1 MKNAAKVL
9 IGLLAAVLV
18 VDSAAGQDW
27 SQWRGDHRDAK
38 VAEFSAPS
46 TWPKELT
53 KKWEV
58 EIGNGAATPSL
69 VGDRLYTFSRQDDS
83 EVIRALDAATGAEIW
98 KDSYET
104 EGATGPAGGFPGPRS
119 TPTVAEGKV
128 VTLGVRGILS
138 CLDAATGKLAWR
150 KDDFK
155 GKWPMFFT
163 SSSPIIVDGLCIAQL
178 GGRDDGGI
186 VAYDLASGEEK
197 LALDG
202 RRSVEWF
209 AGRDDVRQYEGRHRP
224 DG

>member
-83 EVIRALDAATGAEIW
+83 EVIPRWTPRPVRRFGRTRTKRKGRRAR
-98 KDSYET
+98 
-104 EGATGPAGGFPGPRS
+104 PAVFPGR
-119 TPTVAEGKV
+119 
-128 VTLGVRGILS
+128 
-138 CLDAATGKLAWR
+138 
-150 KDDFK
+150 
-155 GKWPMFFT
+155 
-163 SSSPIIVDGLCIAQL
+163 
-178 GGRDDGGI
+178 
-186 VAYDLASGEEK
+186 
-197 LALDG
+197 G
-202 RRSVEWF
+202 RR
-209 AGRDDVRQYEGRHRP
+209 RP
-224 DG
+224 SPRAKW